1 VAVKKD
7 RLDQL
12 LEGRDP
18 QAVFLRDG
26 RFDELKKALAERVLN
41 AELDGHLESEARAG
55 RANRRNGCSKKTVLR
70 ENPKITFAFRATGRE
85 RSIRS

>member
-1 VAVKKD
+1 M
-7 RLDQL
+7 
-12 LEGRDP
+12 
-18 QAVFLRDG
+18 LRDG